1 MYIGPRDLR
10 NPLLSFSFFSSAFQT
25 IYSPLDM
32 QCVDH
37 DFVCI
42 CMLTVCTED
51 TVNNEAFAAIN
62 PNKRIP
68 AIDDNGFILTER

>member
-1 MYIGPRDLR
+1 
-10 NPLLSFSFFSSAFQT
+10 
-25 IYSPLDM
+25 M